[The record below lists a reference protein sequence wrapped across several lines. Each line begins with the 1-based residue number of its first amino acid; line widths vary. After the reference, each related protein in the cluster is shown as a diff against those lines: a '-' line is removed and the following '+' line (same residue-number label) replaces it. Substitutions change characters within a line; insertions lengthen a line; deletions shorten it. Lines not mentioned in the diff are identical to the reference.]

1 MSQKI
6 IPTSALKG
14 FLGTSLLLII
24 YFSIVTLIS
33 GWDFAEDQFTK
44 FWYFVVTL
52 AVAFGVQVGLYSYLK
67 NSVKQNIS
75 PRVVATSGVT
85 STAAM
90 VSCCAHYL
98 INVLPILGVTGLIA
112 LVGQYQVQFFWIGL
126 VFNFAGIAYVA
137 SKVYRFSKGI

>member
-112 LVGQYQVQFFWIGL
+112 LVSQYQVQFFWIGL